1 MGKILATV
9 HKEILQLIGDRAGLL
24 VLFLMPSAL
33 VVIITLV
40 QENILKTTG
49 DLGIKVLY
57 LDRDGGDIG
66 KELGERLAESGAV
79 QMETAPPELTPA
91 AAREQLNE
99 GEYQFCL
106 IVPEGFSEA
115 VRNRV
120 ARSLETA
127 FPPGDAGPGTPGP
140 ATIRNV
146 GPGTTGQ
153 SAIRRGESHSPPS
166 EPEAAGFPNNGSGQG
181 IPKGSNSPQSEPE
194 AAPPAS
200 GGNMAEPALSV
211 SEAGATEPLPD
222 PPELILIF
230 DPLVQ
235 GAFRSAVVG
244 SLERMV
250 AFLEMEMKIAALA
263 QALPGRVDGLLAEI
277 LGPAAPQGAFRLDPE
292 WGRTRMLALRIERG
306 GAAGFD
312 TVPTSVQQN
321 VPAWALFGMFFIVVP
336 LGGSLLRERRD
347 GTLRRIM
354 TLPVSRVTLLCG
366 KLLAYVL
373 VCLCQ
378 FGIILAIGTFVLP
391 LLGTPRLEIGGAPGA
406 IALVVTSAAL
416 AAAGYGVLVGTLA
429 RTYEQASMFGA
440 VSVVIAA
447 ALGGVMVPVYVM
459 PELMRDI
466 SAFSPLAWGLA
477 ALTDLF
483 ARGADLSAV
492 LPKAGLLLGFSAVC
506 ILAGWWSL
514 VGRETR
520 DR

>member
-9 HKEILQLIGDRAGLL
+9 HKEILQLIRDRAGLL

-66 KELGERLAESGAV
+66 KDLGERLAESGAV
-79 QMETAPPELTPA
+79 QVETAPAELTPE
-91 AAREQLNE
+91 AAREKLNE

-106 IVPEGFSEA
+106 IVPEGFGEA
-115 VRNRV
+115 VRDRV

-127 FPPGDAGPGTPGP
+127 FPPGNPGPGTS
-140 ATIRNV
+140 
-146 GPGTTGQ
+146 GQ
-153 SAIRRGESHSPPS
+153 PSLRRGESHSPLAENESASIFS
-166 EPEAAGFPNNGSGQG
+166 EGESAESTPTVPEGD
-181 IPKGSNSPQSEPE
+181 
-194 AAPPAS
+194 
-200 GGNMAEPALSV
+200 
-211 SEAGATEPLPD
+211 ATEPLPD
-222 PPELILIF
+222 PPELVLIF

-263 QALPGRVDGLLAEI
+263 EALPGQVDGLLSEI
-277 LGPAAPQGAFRLDPE
+277 LGPAAPQGAFRLDPA
-292 WGRTRMLALRIERG
+292 WGRTRMLALRTERG

-354 TLPVSRVTLLCG
+354 TLPVSRVTPLCG
-366 KLLAYVL
+366 KVLAYVL

-391 LLGTPRLEIGGAPGA
+391 LLGTPRLEIGDAPGA

-466 SAFSPLAWGLA
+466 SAFSPLAWGLT

-483 ARGADLSAV
+483 ARGADLSGV
-492 LPKAGLLLGFSAVC
+492 LPKAGLLLGFSAAC
-506 ILAGWWSL
+506 ILIGWWSL

>member
-9 HKEILQLIGDRAGLL
+9 HKEILQLIRDRAGLL

-66 KELGERLAESGAV
+66 KDLGERLAESGAV
-79 QMETAPPELTPA
+79 QVETAPAELTPT
-91 AAREQLNE
+91 AAREKLNE

-115 VRNRV
+115 VRDRV

-127 FPPGDAGPGTPGP
+127 FPPGNAGPET
-140 ATIRNV
+140 
-146 GPGTTGQ
+146 
-153 SAIRRGESHSPPS
+153 EST
-166 EPEAAGFPNNGSGQG
+166 A
-181 IPKGSNSPQSEPE
+181 
-194 AAPPAS
+194 PAS
-200 GGNMAEPALSV
+200 EDD
-211 SEAGATEPLPD
+211 ATEPLPD

-250 AFLEMEMKIAALA
+250 AFLEMEMKTAALA
-263 QALPGRVDGLLAEI
+263 EALPVRVDGLLAEI
-277 LGPAAPQGAFRLDPE
+277 LGPAAPQGTFRLDPA
-292 WGRTRMLALRIERG
+292 WGRTRMLALRTERG

-354 TLPVSRVTLLCG
+354 TLPVSRAIPLCG
-366 KLLAYVL
+366 KVLAYVL

-391 LLGTPRLEIGGAPGA
+391 LLGTPRLEIGDAPGA

-466 SAFSPLAWGLA
+466 SAFSPLAWGLT

-483 ARGADLSAV
+483 ARGADFSGV
-492 LPKAGLLLGFSAVC
+492 LPKTGLLLGFSAVC

>member
-9 HKEILQLIGDRAGLL
+9 HKEILQLIRDRAGLL

-66 KELGERLAESGAV
+66 KDLGERLAESGAV
-79 QMETAPPELTPA
+79 QVETAPPELTPA
-91 AAREQLNE
+91 AAREKLNE

-106 IVPEGFSEA
+106 IVPEGFSAA
-115 VRNRV
+115 VRDRV
-120 ARSLETA
+120 AQSLETA
-127 FPPGDAGPGTPGP
+127 FPPGNAGPDP
-140 ATIRNV
+140 
-146 GPGTTGQ
+146 
-153 SAIRRGESHSPPS
+153 ESTD
-166 EPEAAGFPNNGSGQG
+166 
-181 IPKGSNSPQSEPE
+181 
-194 AAPPAS
+194 PAS
-200 GGNMAEPALSV
+200 GSD
-211 SEAGATEPLPD
+211 ATEPLPD

-263 QALPGRVDGLLAEI
+263 EALPGRVDGLLAEI
-277 LGPAAPQGAFRLDPE
+277 LGAAAPQGVFRLDPA
-292 WGRTRMLALRIERG
+292 WGRTRMLALRTERG

-312 TVPTSVQQN
+312 TLPTSVQQN

-354 TLPVSRVTLLCG
+354 TLPVSRVTPLCG
-366 KLLAYVL
+366 KVLAYVL

-391 LLGTPRLEIGGAPGA
+391 LLGTPRLEIGDAPGA

-459 PELMRDI
+459 PELMRHI
-466 SAFSPLAWGLA
+466 SAFSPLAWGLT

-483 ARGADLSAV
+483 ARGADLSGV
-492 LPKAGLLLGFSAVC
+492 LPKTGLLLSFSAVC